1 MHILRPIER
10 SMDQGARKGTPLP
23 YTNALPM
30 HSRPMGGASPCGRPG
45 PRRSFKFS
53 STRGTLA
60 LFLLALMVLISACG
74 GDPQIQQ
81 EASKNKSILDASL
94 QHAQSIG
101 VATSSITP
109 IQKQEQQLS
118 KTSAPF
124 SPFNDKTD
132 TDYYRN
138 IATRYAQ
145 LNVQTQGI
153 IATSTEQSQT
163 AANRTM
169 QNFGTTLSQRRAQGL
184 PVQVFVQQFAQ
195 DQGLLSTAK
204 YPKDYTAVTKNATTG
219 IQSLNLLQSDS
230 TQLAMLQKT
239 IGEMQSAQIDVTAM
253 NMQYQNDQ
261 KLLAAA
267 TSPTDFQHISTLVNA
282 QYQQAVVSTI
292 QALPFITKAKFSA
305 FETQVNQLKTFG
317 VDTTPYQKRLD
328 ADKTMM
334 GNTKSIAD
342 YEAFSKQI
350 DTDVAAMHADYVK
363 GEATYLVKQFHQEAI
378 GWGNA
383 HLYLDKSNGQKYPL
397 DAGYLQPGV
406 GEDLDN
412 ALSYAVTP
420 DDFQGVVDQVNNE
433 FFNLH
438 MMEADYSDKTLYSQ
452 VHSTDQQML
461 DHYKLQ
467 KGTVIMV
474 SQPESALRVYKD
486 GKMIK
491 SYIVTLGRVELPIV
505 PGVWTVLN
513 RLSPTTFKSPYPKGS
528 PYYYDPTPIH
538 YAINYH
544 WGGYF
549 VHDSWWRADYGTGT
563 QFPHT
568 DATGNVSASNGS
580 HGCVNMQLDQA
591 AWVYANT
598 DFNTQIVIY

>member
-1 MHILRPIER
+1 MHTLRPAPA
-10 SMDQGARKGTPLP
+10 SFPL
-23 YTNALPM
+23 
-30 HSRPMGGASPCGRPG
+30 HASHGSQ
-45 PRRSFKFS
+45 RRATF
-53 STRGTLA
+53 A

-81 EASKNKSILDASL
+81 QANKNKAALDTSL
-94 QHAQSIG
+94 QQAQRIG
-101 VATSSITP
+101 VAASLITP

-118 KTSAPF
+118 STNAPF
-124 SPFNDKTD
+124 SPFNDTAD
-132 TDYYRN
+132 TNYYHN
-138 IATRYAQ
+138 IATRYDQ

-153 IATSTEQSQT
+153 IATSTEQAQT
-163 AANRTM
+163 LADRTL
-169 QNFGTTLSQRRAQGL
+169 QNFGTALSQRRAQGL
-184 PVQVFVQQFAQ
+184 SVQAFALQFSQAQ
-195 DQGLLSTAK
+195 TLLSTAK
-204 YPKDYTAVTKNATTG
+204 YPKDYAVVTKNATTG
-219 IQSLNLLQSDS
+219 IQSLNLLQSVA
-230 TQLAMLQKT
+230 TQLTALQKT
-239 IGEMQSAQIDVTAM
+239 IGQMQTAQIDVTAM
-253 NMQYQNDQ
+253 SLQYQNDQ
-261 KLLAAA
+261 QALSAA
-267 TSPTDFQHISTLVNA
+267 TSPTDFQHISTLVNG

-292 QALPFITKAKFSA
+292 QVLPFITTTKFNT

-317 VDTTPYQKRLD
+317 VDTTSYQKRLD
-328 ADKTMM
+328 ADKAMM
-334 GNTKSIAD
+334 GNTKNIQD

-350 DTDVAAMHADYVK
+350 DTDVAAMHSDYVT
-363 GEATYLVKQFHQEAI
+363 GEATYLVKQFHKEAI
-378 GWGNA
+378 AWGNA
-383 HLYLDKSNGQKYPL
+383 NSYLDKNDGQKYPL

-438 MMEADYSDKTLYSQ
+438 MMEADYSDKTPYNQ
-452 VHSTDQQML
+452 AHSTDQQML

-467 KGTVIMV
+467 KGTIVMV

-486 GKMIK
+486 GKLIK
-491 SYIVTLGRVELPIV
+491 SYVVTLGRVELPVV
-505 PGVWTVLN
+505 PGVWPVID
-513 RLSPTTFKSPYPKGS
+513 RLSPTVFKSPYPKGS
-528 PYYYDPTPIH
+528 PYYYDDTPIH
-538 YAINYH
+538 FAMRYH

-549 VHDSWWRADYGTGT
+549 VHDSWWRNDYGTGT

-591 AWVYANT
+591 AWVYNNT

>member
-1 MHILRPIER
+1 MHTLRPIER
-10 SMDQGARKGTPLP
+10 FESKGARKGTPLS
-23 YTNALPM
+23 YTNPLAM
-30 HSRPMGGASPCGRPG
+30 RSRHMGEASPCP
-45 PRRSFKFS
+45 PRNLKPA
-53 STRGTLA
+53 STRGILA

-81 EASKNKSILDASL
+81 QASKNKAALDASL
-94 QHAQSIG
+94 RQAQKIG
-101 VATSSITP
+101 VAIPSIVP

-118 KTSAPF
+118 STSAPF

-132 TDYYRN
+132 TDYYSN
-138 IATRYAQ
+138 IATRYNQ
-145 LNVQTQGI
+145 LNIQTQGI
-153 IATSTEQSQT
+153 IATSTEQAQT
-163 AANRTM
+163 LANRTL
-169 QNFGTTLSQRRAQGL
+169 QNFGTELSQRRAQGL
-184 PVQVFVQQFAQ
+184 PVQAFVQQFAQ
-195 DQGLLSTAK
+195 AQALFSTAK
-204 YPKDYTAVTKNATTG
+204 YPKDYALVTKKATTS
-219 IQSLNLLQSDS
+219 IQSLNLLQSVA
-230 TQLAMLQKT
+230 TQLTELQKT
-239 IGEMQSAQIDVTAM
+239 IGEMQTAQIDVTAM
-253 NMQYQNDQ
+253 TLQYQNDQ
-261 KLLAAA
+261 QALSAA
-267 TSPTDFQHISTLVNA
+267 TLPTDFQHISTLVNA
-282 QYQQAVVSTI
+282 QYQQAVVNTI
-292 QALPFITKAKFSA
+292 QALPFITATKFNA

-317 VDTTPYQKRLD
+317 VNATPYQNRLN
-328 ADKTMM
+328 ADKAMM
-334 GNTKSIAD
+334 SKTKNIQD

-350 DTDVAAMHADYVK
+350 DTDVAAMHSDYVT
-363 GEATYLVKQFHQEAI
+363 GEATYLVKQFHKEAI
-378 GWGNA
+378 AWGNA
-383 HLYLDKSNGQKYPL
+383 NAYLDKNDGKKYPL
-397 DAGYLQPGV
+397 DAGYLQPGA

-420 DDFQGVVDQVNNE
+420 DDYQGVVDQVNDE

-438 MMEADYSDKTLYSQ
+438 MMEADYTDKTPYNQ

-467 KGTVIMV
+467 KGTVLMV

-486 GKMIK
+486 GKLIK
-491 SYIVTLGRVELPIV
+491 SFVVTLGRVELPVV
-505 PGVWTVLN
+505 PGVWPVLN

-591 AWVYANT
+591 AWVYNNT
-598 DFNTQIVIY
+598 DFSTQIVIY